1 MVMTDARP
9 NFIVLMTDQQR
20 ADHLGCYGNQIVK
33 TPHIDSLAARGTRF
47 DRFYVA
53 NPICQP
59 NRAAL
64 ATGQM
69 TSVNGCRQNG
79 IPLGLDA
86 TTYADVLRD
95 AGYRT
100 GLVGK
105 AHFQNVS
112 NIPAKP
118 RTQGGQGADVEAPF
132 DLARRAQ
139 RRGEGFGQ
147 EVRGAWASDPTRAFP
162 SPYYGFDHVRLC
174 IGHGDQVEG
183 HYSRWLAAKLDGAP
197 DPRGR
202 AQAISNEAPDAP
214 QIWRTAVP
222 EELYPTT
229 YVGEMASDFL
239 AEQDDRPF
247 LLVASFPD
255 PHHPFTPPGRYHDL
269 YDPADVDLP
278 ESFQHRTGD
287 REDLP
292 RHVLDAYALGDKN
305 PDAYWPFHVDEASLR
320 RMIALNY
327 GSITMVDDVIGK
339 LLAQVDALGLA
350 DNTVICFMSDHG
362 DYMGDHG
369 TILKHGVH
377 SHGVIRVPFIWA
389 DPKAAASVST
399 LHASAID
406 FAPSLLQRA
415 GIKVPIGMQGRDVFA
430 KDAPDLPVLIEDPG
444 IGVYIDPDADTSIRS
459 LVYDGWRLSVFE
471 GSDLG
476 ELYDL
481 TADPS
486 ELSNLWSVPGAQL
499 RKTAILKAMIQR
511 QIALRDKSLIATNQ
525 A

>member
-1 MVMTDARP
+1 MSAQRP

-20 ADHLGCYGNQIVK
+20 ADHLGCYGNPIVQ

-47 DRFYVA
+47 ERFYVA

-79 IPLGLDA
+79 ISLALDA
-86 TTYADVLRD
+86 TTYADVLRSS
-95 AGYRT
+95 GYRT
-100 GLVGK
+100 GHVGK

-112 NIPAKP
+112 NIPAKE
-118 RTQGGQGADVEAPF
+118 RAQGGQGDPAPAPY
-132 DLARRAQ
+132 DLARREQ
-139 RRGEGFGQ
+139 RKGEGFGQ
-147 EVRGAWASDPTRAFP
+147 EVRGAWASDPDRDLP
-162 SPYYGFDHVRLC
+162 IPYYGYDHVRLC

-183 HYSRWLAAKLDGAP
+183 HYSRWLADRLNGTP

-202 AQAISNEAPDAP
+202 AQAEGEDGTP
-214 QIWRTAVP
+214 QVWRTAVP
-222 EELYPTT
+222 EALYPTT
-229 YVGEMASDFL
+229 YVGEMASEFL
-239 AEQDDRPF
+239 VEDDDRPF
-247 LLVASFPD
+247 LLTVSFPD
-255 PHHPFTPPGRYHDL
+255 PHHPFTPPGRYYDL
-269 YDPADVDLP
+269 YDPASVELP
-278 ESFQHRTGD
+278 ESLKHPTGART
-287 REDLP
+287 DLP
-292 RHVLDAYALGDKN
+292 QHVLDAYALGDKA

-327 GSITMVDDVIGK
+327 GAITMVDDVIGK
-339 LLAQVDALGLA
+339 LLAQVEALGLTE
-350 DNTVICFMSDHG
+350 NTVICFMSDHG

-369 TILKHGVH
+369 TVLKHGVH

-389 DPKAAASVST
+389 DPASAPGTSDQQ
-399 LHASAID
+399 ASAID
-406 FAPSLLQRA
+406 FAPTLLQRA
-415 GIKVPIGMQGRDVFA
+415 GIKVPVGMQGQDIC
-430 KDAPDLPVLIEDPG
+430 APSAQNKPILIEDPG

-459 LVYDGWRLSVFE
+459 LVHDGWRMSVFE

-481 TADPS
+481 DADPH
-486 ELSNLWSVPGAQL
+486 ELTNLWSDPSAALQ
-499 RKTAILKAMIQR
+499 KTAMLQAMIQR

>member
-1 MVMTDARP
+1 MSAKRP
-9 NFIVLMTDQQR
+9 NFIILMTDQQR
-20 ADHLGCYGNQIVK
+20 ADHVGCYGNKTVK

-47 DRFYVA
+47 ERFYVA
-53 NPICQP
+53 TPICQP

-86 TTYADVLRD
+86 TTYADVLRS

-118 RTQGGQGADVEAPF
+118 RAQGGQGDAVDAPF
-132 DLARRAQ
+132 DLARRTQ
-139 RRGEGFGQ
+139 RKGEGFGQ
-147 EVRGAWASDPTRAFP
+147 EVRGAWASDPDRALP
-162 SPYYGFDHVRLC
+162 TPYYGFDHVRLC

-183 HYSRWLAAKLDGAP
+183 HYSGWLADRLDGAP

-202 AQAISNEAPDAP
+202 AMAEGDDGTP
-214 QIWRTAVP
+214 QVWRTAVP
-222 EELYPTT
+222 EDLYPTT
-229 YVGEMASDFL
+229 YVGEMAAAFL
-239 AEQDDRPF
+239 AEDDDRPF
-247 LLVASFPD
+247 LLTVSFPD
-255 PHHPFTPPGRYHDL
+255 PHHPFTPPGRYFDL
-269 YDPADVDLP
+269 YDPDEIELP
-278 ESFQHRTGD
+278 ESFPDRTGD

-292 RHVLDAYALGDKN
+292 SHVLDAYALGDKA
-305 PDAYWPFHVDEASLR
+305 PDAYWPFHVDEATLR

-327 GSITMVDDVIGK
+327 GAITMVDDVIGR
-339 LLAQVDALGLA
+339 LLTQVEAQGLTGE
-350 DNTVICFMSDHG
+350 TVICFMSDHG

-369 TILKHGVH
+369 TVLKHGVH

-389 DPKAAASVST
+389 DPEGESAVS
-399 LHASAID
+399 HRQASAID
-406 FAPSLLQRA
+406 FAPTLLQRA
-415 GIKVPIGMQGRDVFA
+415 GLKVPIGMQGQDVFA
-430 KDAPDLPVLIEDPG
+430 DGAPDLPVLIEDPG

-459 LVYDGWRLSVFE
+459 LVHNGWRMSVFE

-481 TADPS
+481 EADPH
-486 ELSNLWSVPGAQL
+486 ELRNLWSDPAAQP
-499 RKTAILKAMIQR
+499 RKTAMLHAMIQR
-511 QIALRDKSLIATNQ
+511 QIALRDRSLLATNQ